1 MIILII
7 IAFFLL
13 LIFAK
18 RNSPKIKGKLSEFRI
33 SLMLPLKICTPNIK
47 GKISEFRIASRLLLL
62 DQNNYIIL
70 NNVILRTKNEKTVQ
84 IDHIVISI
92 YGIFVIETKNYKGWI
107 FGNEAAENWM
117 QIIYREKNQFRN
129 PVKQNWSHIYALKE
143 LLSDFP
149 NAKFIP
155 IVAFSINA
163 DLKKINSSVPVIY
176 ETKIL
181 RTIEKESKEEILSH
195 DEIEKIFR
203 IIESSNIESK
213 ETEKEHVENIHKT
226 IIERQLR
233 EENLICPKCGAELKL
248 RSGKYG
254 KFYGCPNY
262 PYCKFTMKC

>member
-13 LIFAK
+13 LTFAK
-18 RNSPKIKGKLSEFRI
+18 RNSPKIKGKI
-33 SLMLPLKICTPNIK
+33 
-47 GKISEFRIASRLLLL
+47 GEFRIASRLLLL
-62 DQNNYIIL
+62 DQDNYIIL
-70 NNVILRTKNEKTVQ
+70 NNIILRAKNGKTVQ

-117 QIIYREKNQFRN
+117 QIIYREKHQFRN
-129 PVKQNWSHIYALKE
+129 PVKQNWSHIYALKD
-143 LLSDFP
+143 LLADFP

-155 IVAFSINA
+155 IVAFSKNA

-181 RTIEKESKEEILSH
+181 RTITKESKEQILSH

-213 ETEKEHVENIHKT
+213 ETEKEHVENIQKT

-233 EENLICPKCGAELKL
+233 KENLICPKCGAELKL

>member
-18 RNSPKIKGKLSEFRI
+18 RNSPKIKGKI
-33 SLMLPLKICTPNIK
+33 
-47 GKISEFRIASRLLLL
+47 GEFRIASRLLLL

-107 FGNEAAENWM
+107 FGNENSENWM

-163 DLKKINSSVPVIY
+163 DLKKINSSIPVIY

>member
-18 RNSPKIKGKLSEFRI
+18 RNSPKIKGKI
-33 SLMLPLKICTPNIK
+33 
-47 GKISEFRIASRLLLL
+47 GEFRIASRLLLL

-107 FGNEAAENWM
+107 FGNENSENWM